1 MIFSVQDGWAEF
13 LEPNKVK
20 VTLKDKSEKVLTAE
34 HILIATG
41 GKTSSESQINFK
53 TGHPTIPNIPG
64 SELGITSDGFFDI
77 ESLPKKG
84 SMKQKINILVV
95 VVGSGYI
102 AVELAGIL
110 RALGSDV
117 SMILR
122 NKIFLRTFDQILRE
136 TLFEEYK
143 NTGVKFFTENG
154 VTKVEY
160 CYTS

>member
-1 MIFSVQDGWAEF
+1 M
-13 LEPNKVK
+13 
-20 VTLKDKSEKVLTAE
+20 
-34 HILIATG
+34 
-41 GKTSSESQINFK
+41 
-53 TGHPTIPNIPG
+53 
-64 SELGITSDGFFDI
+64 
-77 ESLPKKG
+77 
-84 SMKQKINILVV
+84 